1 MGQKYLIDTNILIYA
16 LEGLFINNPQM
27 TEIFNESFNMSI
39 ISEIEFLGWKD
50 FLKQSKVEDAKRFLS
65 LACIY
70 PLTSDIKDM
79 AIELKQKYNSKL
91 GDSIIAATA
100 INNDCILVS
109 RNFKDFEKIENL
121 NLFNPLQIDKKL

>member
-16 LEGLFINNPQM
+16 LEGLFINNPVM
-27 TEIFNESFNMSI
+27 TGIFNDSFNMSI
-39 ISEIEFLGWKD
+39 ISEIEFLGWKG
-50 FLKQSKVEDAKRFLS
+50 FSKQNKVEDAKRFLS

-70 PLTSDIKDM
+70 PLTPEIKDM
-79 AIELKQKYNSKL
+79 AIKLKQTYNSKL

-100 INNDCILVS
+100 INNDSILIS

-121 NLFNPLQIDKKL
+121 KIINPF